1 MAEMPEF
8 QRRQFAFAAHIREP
22 GANPAP
28 AAIED
33 RRMAIYRDLFLNN
46 LVSLLGSTFP
56 VLKKLHTRD
65 DWRRLVRTFMAR
77 HRAHTP
83 YFLEIPREFLNFL
96 EKEYKAHEGDLP
108 VLPELAHYEWVEL
121 ALSVA
126 PDADP
131 DENGSVDA
139 DGDLLDGVPVRSSLA
154 WSFSYRYP
162 VHRISPEYIPVAP
175 GEQRTHLV
183 VYRQADDEDGFMEL
197 RPNTARLLEMIG
209 DQEDATGRALLK
221 RLAAE
226 IDWPDADSL
235 IAHGA
240 EALAGMREAGILLG
254 TRKI

>member
-1 MAEMPEF
+1 
-8 QRRQFAFAAHIREP
+8 
-22 GANPAP
+22 
-28 AAIED
+28 
-33 RRMAIYRDLFLNN
+33 MAIYRDLFLNN

-108 VLPELAHYEWVEL
+108 FLPELAHYEWVEL

-183 VYRQADDEDGFMEL
+183 VYRQADDEVGFMEL
-197 RPNTARLLEMIG
+197 NPVTARLLEMIG
-209 DQEDATGRALLK
+209 DKEDATGRALLK

-226 IDWPDADSL
+226 IDWPDPDSL

-240 EALAGMREAGILLG
+240 EALAGMREAGILVG